1 MMGELYYYR
10 KQVIEIF
17 DCEDDFLT
25 QLESEDLIRSVRVES
40 LPERVYTPEQMERI
54 RIIRNLTHELD
65 VNLAGVEVIM
75 AMRENMIQ
83 MQGQF
88 NEILESLVKELKT
101 RMPS

>member
-1 MMGELYYYR
+1 MGESYYYK

-17 DCEDDFLT
+17 DCEEDFLSE
-25 QLESEDLIRSVRVES
+25 LEEEDLISSIRVES
-40 LPERVYTPEQMERI
+40 LSERVYPPEQVERI
-54 RIIRNLTHELD
+54 RIIRNLMRDLD
-65 VNLAGVEVIM
+65 VNMAGVEVIM

-88 NEILESLVKELKT
+88 YQILESLVQELKT